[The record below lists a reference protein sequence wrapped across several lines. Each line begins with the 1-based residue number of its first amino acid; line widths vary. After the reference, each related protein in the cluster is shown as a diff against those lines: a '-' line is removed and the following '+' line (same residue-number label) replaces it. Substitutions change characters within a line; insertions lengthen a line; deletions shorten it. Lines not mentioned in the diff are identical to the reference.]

1 MLVYL
6 NLEFGMKSVSFFKSP
21 LILASLSL
29 SIFFVAFLLYYCQ
42 VGIDF
47 TDEGFYLNW
56 IAYPFLYKASH
67 TQFGYIYHPL
77 YVWLGENMIRLRQVN
92 LLLMLGL
99 AWAVC
104 AQLFDYLAEYKNDFF
119 HSKWIKY
126 SQSFSLA
133 TCVFSFFG
141 VWWWIPTPSYNTLTI
156 ESLLIALVGLFEII
170 KNTRLQRGWMLLG
183 LGWGLAFMGKP
194 SSALLLMLLSTLFII
209 VTQYKKI
216 KMRNFCTLIATAMI
230 VFCLIAYLI
239 DHSILAFVRRFK
251 QGVDN
256 MALLYDGEMFHFFP
270 HQDLLPDQFT
280 QILFIALVALILMI
294 MIMSV
299 HRAYKIQ
306 SVFLFGLM
314 IFCLFV
320 CFHYYR
326 IPFYPHPMQCFIFL
340 AVPLATLI
348 MWCIEKLFVRSKSHE
363 YISPQHASQDY
374 LLVIFLLL
382 MPYLFSFGTNGDV
395 WMNALR
401 MGLFWT
407 LPVMVL
413 VKRCNTS
420 SFFKS
425 RLAISVVLC
434 SQCIT
439 VLLVEFGME
448 YPYRQGQSIFT
459 QTKTIKIQNDKGK
472 VVSQITLSD
481 SSFYYMEQLKEV
493 AFSHGFR
500 YGDPMIDLSGSSPG
514 GLYLLGAKPIGAP
527 WYIDGFGGST
537 DYVLSILSETPCSEL
552 SKAWVLT
559 SLDGYGNYFPYSPR
573 LLEASGL
580 SQNAFDII
588 PEGVRG
594 GYRLISQLM
603 RPTKIDKARLE
614 KCIAMHQKQKDAYA
628 EIAQIWPHS
637 LPLSKRI
644 YTRALGLIEQ
654 HQTNQAITLLKNAT
668 IINPSDPYLYNV
680 LCVAYGLEK
689 KYDQAIEACSAGLS
703 IDPNVSLIKDN
714 LRWVT
719 NEQQAV

>member
-1 MLVYL
+1 
-6 NLEFGMKSVSFFKSP
+6 MKSVSFSKNP
-21 LILASLSL
+21 LILASVSL
-29 SIFFVAFLLYYCQ
+29 SIFFVAFLLYYCR

-77 YVWLGENMIRLRQVN
+77 YVGLGENMIRLRQVN

-99 AWAVC
+99 AWIVC
-104 AQLFDYLAEYKNDFF
+104 TQLFDYLAQYKNDFF
-119 HSKWIKY
+119 YSKWIKY
-126 SQSFSLA
+126 GLSFSLA

-156 ESLLIALVGLFEII
+156 ESLLIALIGLFEII
-170 KNTRLQRGWMLLG
+170 KNARLQRGWLLLG
-183 LGWGLAFMGKP
+183 LGWVLVFMGKP
-194 SSALLLMLLSTLFII
+194 SSALLLMPLSTLFII

-216 KMRNFCTLIATAMI
+216 TMRNFFTLIATAII

-239 DHSILAFVRRFK
+239 DDSILAFMMRFK

-270 HQDLLPDQFT
+270 HQAFLPDQFT
-280 QILFIALVALILMI
+280 QTLFIELVALVLMI
-294 MIMSV
+294 MIIGAQ
-299 HRAYKIQ
+299 RAYKIQ
-306 SVFLFGLM
+306 SVCLFGL
-314 IFCLFV
+314 ILLSFFV

-340 AVPLATLI
+340 AVPFAMIL
-348 MWCIEKLFVRSKSHE
+348 MWFIAKLFVRSKSDE
-363 YISPQHASQDY
+363 LVASQHATQDY
-374 LLVIFLLL
+374 LLAIFLLL

-413 VKRCNTS
+413 IKRCNAS

-425 RLAISVVLC
+425 RLLISVVLC
-434 SQCIT
+434 TQCIT

-459 QTKTIKIQNDKGK
+459 QTKTIQIQNDKGK
-472 VVSQITLSD
+472 FVSQITLSD
-481 SSFYYMEQLKEV
+481 SSFYYMEQLKEI
-493 AFSHGFR
+493 AFSHGFH

-537 DYVLSILSETPCSEL
+537 DYVLRILSETPCSDL

-580 SQNAFDII
+580 SQHAFSII
-588 PEGVRG
+588 PQGVKG
-594 GYRLISQLM
+594 GYRFISQLM
-603 RPTKIDKARLE
+603 KPGENDEHRLE
-614 KCIAMHQKQKDAYA
+614 KCSVMHQKQEEAYA
-628 EIAQIWPHS
+628 EIALIWPHS

-644 YTRALGLIEQ
+644 YAQALSLIEK
-654 HQTNQAITLLKNAT
+654 HQTNEAIALLKNAT

-689 KYDQAIEACSAGLS
+689 KYDQAIEACGAGLS
-703 IDPNVSLIKDN
+703 IDPNVSLIRDN

-719 NEQQAV
+719 NERHAL